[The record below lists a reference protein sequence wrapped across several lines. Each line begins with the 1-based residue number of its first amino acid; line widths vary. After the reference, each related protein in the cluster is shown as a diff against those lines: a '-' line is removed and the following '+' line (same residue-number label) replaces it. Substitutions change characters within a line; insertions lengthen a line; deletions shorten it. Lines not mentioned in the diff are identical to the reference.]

1 MQFSVIFEA
10 QLADPTVVHEHQV
23 IHDCVE
29 QAVLAEEMGFD
40 RVWAVEH
47 HSLKWYAHMSA
58 PEVFLSYV
66 AARTSRIRVGHG
78 VVCMPFNFNHPARV
92 AERAA
97 MLDLLSGGRL
107 DLGAG
112 RGGTAQETSLCG
124 VDRDR
129 TTQEVEDALRIIGRA
144 WQKDELEYRS
154 ELIRIDPH
162 PILPRPRQT
171 PHPPLFLACSRTET
185 LVQAAEL
192 GIGALVMGFAGPE
205 SIAGMRRVYDTAR
218 AERTGERFV
227 STVVNDHFSVL
238 CPTIVLDD
246 RAEARRIGIRGQRF
260 FAQSIGHWYGGAGVP
275 DEAVVDG
282 ADEAAEMRRAA
293 EQVEAR
299 LHEQSIPV
307 RPTATAT
314 FNADHAYGTAED
326 AIAYVER
333 LRDAG
338 ADEVMCLMQMG
349 TVPQEACLETLR
361 QWGDKV
367 IPHFTGRPL
376 AGGRPQ
382 GADARAETSPDRKIN
397 GDHGGRTG

>member
-1 MQFSVIFEA
+1 MKFSVIFEA
-10 QLADPTVVHEHQV
+10 QLADPTPEREHQV
-23 IHDCVE
+23 IRDSVE

-40 RVWAVEH
+40 RIWAVEH

-66 AARTSRIRVGHG
+66 AAKTSTIRIGHG
-78 VVCMPFNFNHPARV
+78 VVCMPFAFNHPARV

-112 RGGTAQETSLCG
+112 RGGTEQETSLCG

-129 TTQEVEDALRIIGRA
+129 TTQEVEEGLRIIGKA
-144 WQKDELEYRS
+144 WQEEELEYHG
-154 ELIRIDPH
+154 ELIDIGPH
-162 PILPRPRQT
+162 PILPRPQQR

-185 LVQAAEL
+185 LTQAAEL
-192 GIGALVMGFAGPE
+192 GVGALVMGFAGPD
-205 SIAGMRRVYDTAR
+205 SITVMRQAYDAAR
-218 AERTGERFV
+218 AARSHTRLV

-246 RAEARRIGIRGQRF
+246 GEQARSIGIRGQRF
-260 FAQSIGHWYGGAGVP
+260 FAQSIGHWYAGAGIP
-275 DEAVVDG
+275 DEAVVEG

-293 EQVEAR
+293 EQVVAR
-299 LHEQSIPV
+299 LNEQQIPL

-314 FNADHAYGTAED
+314 FNADHAYGTADD

-338 ADEVMCLMQMG
+338 ADEIMCLIQMG

-361 QWGDKV
+361 QWGEKV
-367 IPHFTGRPL
+367 IPYFR
-376 AGGRPQ
+376 Q
-382 GADARAETSPDRKIN
+382 G
-397 GDHGGRTG
+397 

>member
-1 MQFSVIFEA
+1 MKFSVIFEA
-10 QLADPTVVHEHQV
+10 QLADPTVEREHQV
-23 IHDCVE
+23 IHDSVE

-58 PEVFLSYV
+58 PEIFLTWV
-66 AARTSRIRVGHG
+66 AARTSTIRIGHG

-112 RGGTAQETSLCG
+112 RGGTEQETSLCG
-124 VDRDR
+124 VDKER
-129 TTQEVEDALRIIGRA
+129 TAQEVEEALRIIGKA
-144 WQKDELEYRS
+144 WEKDELEHHG
-154 ELIRIDPH
+154 ELLDIGPH
-162 PILPRPRQT
+162 PILPRPKQT

-185 LVQAAEL
+185 LTQAAEL
-192 GIGALVMGFAGPE
+192 GIGALVMGFAGPGA
-205 SIAGMRRVYDTAR
+205 IAGMRQAYDA
-218 AERTGERFV
+218 AIEARTGARLV
-227 STVVNDHFSVL
+227 SSVVNDHFSVL

-246 RAEARRIGIRGQRF
+246 RETARRVGIRGQRF

-275 DEAVVDG
+275 DEAVVEG
-282 ADEAAEMRRAA
+282 VDEAARMREAA
-293 EQVEAR
+293 EQVVAR
-299 LHEQSIPV
+299 LHEHNIPV
-307 RPTATAT
+307 RPTSTAT
-314 FNADHAYGTAED
+314 FNADHAYGTADD

-338 ADEVMCLMQMG
+338 ADEIMCLIQMG

-361 QWGDKV
+361 QWGERV
-367 IPHFTGRPL
+367 IPHFR
-376 AGGRPQ
+376 AQ
-382 GADARAETSPDRKIN
+382 EGAAS
-397 GDHGGRTG
+397 

>member
-1 MQFSVIFEA
+1 MKFSVIFEA
-10 QLADPTVVHEHQV
+10 QLADPTVEREHQV
-23 IHDCVE
+23 IHDSVE

-58 PEVFLSYV
+58 PEIFLTWV
-66 AARTSRIRVGHG
+66 AARTSTIRVGHG

-112 RGGTAQETSLCG
+112 RGGTEQETSLCG
-124 VDRDR
+124 VDRER
-129 TTQEVEDALRIIGRA
+129 TTQEVEEALRVIGKA
-144 WQKDELEYRS
+144 WEKEELEHHG
-154 ELIRIDPH
+154 ELLDIGPH
-162 PILPRPRQT
+162 PILPRPKQT

-185 LVQAAEL
+185 LTQAAEL

-205 SIAGMRRVYDTAR
+205 SIAAMRQAYDA
-218 AERTGERFV
+218 AVAARTGARFV
-227 STVVNDHFSVL
+227 SGAVNDHFSVL

-246 RAEARRIGIRGQRF
+246 REAARRVGIRGQRF
-260 FAQSIGHWYGGAGVP
+260 FAQSIGHWYGGAGLP
-275 DEAVVDG
+275 DEAVVEG
-282 ADEAAEMRRAA
+282 GDEAAEMRKAA
-293 EQVEAR
+293 EQVVAR
-299 LHEQSIPV
+299 LHEQNIPV
-307 RPTATAT
+307 RPTSTAT
-314 FNADHAYGTAED
+314 FNTDHAYGTADD

-338 ADEVMCLMQMG
+338 ADEIMCLIQMG

-361 QWGDKV
+361 QWGEKV
-367 IPHFTGRPL
+367 IPYFRAQE
-376 AGGRPQ
+376 AGP
-382 GADARAETSPDRKIN
+382 I
-397 GDHGGRTG
+397 